1 MSEQTEDTSL
11 LDDLAEEFLGRCRA
25 GERPS
30 VEDYLAR
37 HPHLADELRP
47 VLSAVL
53 MMERGKPRREDAA
66 RGGPPGRIGEFLIV
80 REIGRGGM
88 GVVYEAEEE
97 ALGRRV
103 ALKVLD
109 PHLGADERL
118 RTRFRREARAAAR
131 LHHTNIVPVF
141 GVGEHDG
148 LCYYVMQMIQGRALD
163 RIDQEAPTVPFRVPQ
178 GEKPP
183 AREAETRSPER
194 FREAAR
200 TGAQVA
206 DALAHAHSKGVLHR
220 DIKPSNLI
228 LDEHGDVWVTD
239 FGVAK
244 VLEDATFT
252 LSGDVVGTLRY
263 MPPER
268 FAGQSDAR
276 GDVYSLGV
284 TLYEWLTGRPPFPD
298 ADAKRLIH
306 DITHAPMPAPRQL
319 DPAIPAELETIVL
332 KAADRDPALRYQ
344 TAAELADDLRRF
356 LADRPI
362 LARRAGLPERV
373 WRWCRRNP
381 LLAGLHAAVVL
392 LLAAISV
399 VSVVAYFQT
408 AAANRDTGIA
418 LRAEQAQ
425 REHAEAIATESL
437 GAMARVYDHFT
448 PTRLVVTGQ
457 TTDEQGVALP
467 PPSLPPAAV
476 ALLEEL
482 LKSYERIALSAGE
495 FPRLQAQA
503 AEANHRIGD
512 IRRRLGRTEEACT
525 AYRVAIDLY
534 SRLPEGSDAQ
544 AVAVKRARAL
554 NELGRALRDLQK
566 DEEAAQTVRLAI
578 RTLADAPE
586 PERPECRYELAR
598 AYYFLGQRDM
608 LRSPP
613 PDRRGPPP
621 RDRRP
626 PPERDGDQP
635 TRKAISLLEGL
646 AAESPAPEYRH
657 LLACCYRDMEGP
669 GRDGPGR
676 RFDPE
681 RGITLLRKLVK
692 DFPGVPDYRLDLC
705 ESLGGTG
712 PPDRMDPKTWGNLR
726 EAVDLSEGLMAEY
739 PSVPEYKAAH
749 GRYLDRYGM
758 RLLRAGK
765 TAEAGKVFRRAF
777 DVQSKLVRQ
786 YPDAIAYGFYL
797 SLIERSLGEV
807 LLGEGQLSAAKG
819 YLKSATERAAALRK
833 RAPHLDGIRRFLG
846 MAYRDLGD
854 VLARTGEP
862 GPAAEARKKAAEFGP
877 PKGPRP

>member
-30 VEDYLAR
+30 VDEYLAR

-53 MMERGKPRREDAA
+53 MMERAKPRREDAVVRVA
-66 RGGPPGRIGEFLIV
+66 PPGRIGEFRIV

-103 ALKVLD
+103 ALKVLA
-109 PHLGADERL
+109 PHLVADERL
-118 RTRFRREARAAAR
+118 RARFRREARAVAR

-141 GVGEHDG
+141 GVGERDG

-163 RIDQEAPTVPFRVPQ
+163 RIDQEAPTVPLRGPQ
-178 GEKPP
+178 EEPTP
-183 AREAETRSPER
+183 ASEAETPSPER
-194 FREAAR
+194 FRETAR
-200 TGAQVA
+200 IGAQVA

-252 LSGDVVGTLRY
+252 LSGDVVGTLSY

-268 FAGQSDAR
+268 FAGHSDAR

-298 ADAKRLIH
+298 GDAKQLIH
-306 DITHAPMPAPRQL
+306 DITHSPMPPLRRL
-319 DPAIPAELETIVL
+319 DPAIPADLETIVL
-332 KAADRDPALRYQ
+332 KAAERDPAHRYQ
-344 TAAELADDLRRF
+344 TAEALADDLRRF

-362 LARRAGLPERV
+362 LARRASLTERA

-381 LLAGLHAAVVL
+381 LLAGLHAAVIL
-392 LLAAISV
+392 LLVAISV
-399 VSVVAYFQT
+399 VSAVAYFQT

-418 LRAEQAQ
+418 LRAEQDQ
-425 REHAEAIATESL
+425 REQAEAIATESL
-437 GAMARVYDHFT
+437 GAMARVYDRFA

-467 PPSLPPAAV
+467 PPSLPPQAV
-476 ALLEEL
+476 ALLEDL
-482 LKSYERIALSAGE
+482 LHSYERIALSAGQ
-495 FPRLQAQA
+495 FPRLRAQA

-512 IRRRLGRTEEACT
+512 IRRRLGRTEEACA
-525 AYRVAIDLY
+525 AYRVALDLY
-534 SRLPEGSDAQ
+534 SRLPEEADAQ
-544 AVAVKRARAL
+544 AVAVERARVL

-566 DEEAAQTVRLAI
+566 VEEGEQTVRLAI
-578 RTLADAPE
+578 RTLEESPE
-586 PERPECRYELAR
+586 PNRTECRYELAR
-598 AYYFLGQRDM
+598 AFYFLGQRDM
-608 LRSPP
+608 LRSSPP
-613 PDRRGPPP
+613 NRRGPP
-621 RDRRP
+621 RDR
-626 PPERDGDQP
+626 DGEQP
-635 TRKAISLLEGL
+635 TQRAISLLEAL
-646 AAESPAPEYRH
+646 AAESPDAPEYRH
-657 LLACCYRDMEGP
+657 LLACCYRDITGP
-669 GRDGPGR
+669 PRKR
-676 RFDPE
+676 LDPE
-681 RGITLLRKLVK
+681 RGIALLRKLVK

-705 ESLGGTG
+705 ESLGGNG
-712 PPDRMDPKTWGNLR
+712 PPDRMDSKTWQNMR
-726 EAVDLSEGLMAEY
+726 DSVDLSEALMAEY
-739 PSVPEYKAAH
+739 PTVPEYKAAH

-765 TAEAGKVFRRAF
+765 TDEADKVFRRAL

-786 YPDAIAYGFYL
+786 HPDAIAYGFYL
-797 SLIERSLGEV
+797 SLIERSLGEI
-807 LLGEGQLSAAKG
+807 ESNRGQLSSAKL
-819 YLKSATERAAALRK
+819 YLKSATERAEALRK
-833 RAPHLDGIRRFLG
+833 RAPHLGGIRPFLG
-846 MAYRDLGD
+846 MAYRDLAN
-854 VLARTGEP
+854 VLSRTGET

-877 PKGPRP
+877 PKGPPKRP